1 MEKSSDKATFSSVMT
16 NSTVM
21 QRIKRL
27 HKDTAGETK
36 KQTNNPK
43 LHENSI
49 KERKIHQETVLQS
62 TPCLVLLLDYK
73 LKAHP

>member
-27 HKDTAGETK
+27 HKNMAGKTK

-43 LHENSI
+43 LKYLSI
-49 KERKIHQETVLQS
+49 TKYIPS
-62 TPCLVLLLDYK
+62 SSMGALLKSVVILLI
-73 LKAHP
+73 LK